1 MATIE
6 MRVRARVRESGATE
20 KRTGD
25 SAIVLV
31 LVLVLVMILIILL
44 LTFILIFILT
54 TFVLTV
60 FNLPSLL
67 VRFFAGGIHD

>member
-31 LVLVLVMILIILL
+31 LVLVLVVLLIMIILILS
-44 LTFILIFILT
+44 
-54 TFVLTV
+54 VH
-60 FNLPSLL
+60 
-67 VRFFAGGIHD
+67 GGY